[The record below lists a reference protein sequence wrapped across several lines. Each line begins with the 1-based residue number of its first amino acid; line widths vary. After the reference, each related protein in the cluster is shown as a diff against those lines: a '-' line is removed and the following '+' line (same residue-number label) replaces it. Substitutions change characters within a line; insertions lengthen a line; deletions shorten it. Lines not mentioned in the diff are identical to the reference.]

1 MSNTTPQPCRIVD
14 EGEPAWR
21 VDIEA
26 NRINRLFN
34 SGSKAGSFPTAF
46 QSKPHR
52 HISGL
57 RYAHPVDLSGSLIRR
72 LRR

>member
-1 MSNTTPQPCRIVD
+1 MSNTTPQPCRIVG

-21 VDIEA
+21 VDSEA

-46 QSKPHR
+46 QSK
-52 HISGL
+52 
-57 RYAHPVDLSGSLIRR
+57 HPVDLSGSLIRR
-72 LRR
+72 LRRSSK